1 MVKGIDL
8 KCICAEI
15 VFEAKGINKTDQG
28 EWKGR
33 DEKKKGEEGREE
45 GKQEHPR

>member
-1 MVKGIDL
+1 M

-15 VFEAKGINKTDQG
+15 IFEAMGMNKTDQG

-33 DEKKKGEEGREE
+33 DEKKKGEEGRKGGRET
-45 GKQEHPR
+45 RITS